1 MAYQKKNNYPS
12 LKIKGIYNRT
22 GSRQELGLDNSNLEE
37 LSLGNWNTIVKD
49 NKILPVTTEE
59 DLLMPTDHVEIFAFK
74 SGDKIAF
81 IGHGAGS
88 GEINISAVD

>member
-1 MAYQKKNNYPS
+1 MAYEKKNNYPS

-59 DLLMPTDHVEIFAFK
+59 DLLNVNKGRPIQLLFNEFVFPNINRNKQIPNNESSF
-74 SGDKIAF
+74 F
-81 IGHGAGS
+81 I
-88 GEINISAVD
+88 